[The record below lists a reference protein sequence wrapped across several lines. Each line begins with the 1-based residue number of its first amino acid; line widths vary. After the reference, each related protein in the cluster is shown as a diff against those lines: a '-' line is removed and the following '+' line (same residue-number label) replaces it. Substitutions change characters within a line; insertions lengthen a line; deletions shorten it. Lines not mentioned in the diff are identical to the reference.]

1 MNGDLAAEISE
12 LLDHLNRITVP
23 APANVDWLKIR
34 DLQRRLDG
42 KSSTLYGARRR
53 SAELGEELRW
63 VESDIHGF
71 ERALVLVG
79 SDESD
84 ETAGAAKLE
93 RRLATQLARVDELGE
108 EITAVDERISQIE
121 SNILSTQQVL
131 AVVLRGSING
141 AERKIQAAKA
151 ARQQR
156 QAQCHTATAEIDESP
171 LWSPHAVM
179 GYRVWAIKETG
190 MYGAWER
197 WATPAMAATCET
209 GSGGPH
215 TDGRCAEIAFGC
227 GIYASKSPLE
237 LIEIT
242 AGGATKGFAAGLVG
256 MEGKVIE
263 HQRGYRAA
271 SATVLALAVAENGMV
286 RLIDDT
292 DELNTMF
299 AQGANAPGLGD
310 VRFPMIQDAEPMREI
325 MAEYLESQAQR
336 RATWTSASPSE

>member
-1 MNGDLAAEISE
+1 MREA
-12 LLDHLNRITVP
+12 T
-23 APANVDWLKIR
+23 
-34 DLQRRLDG
+34 
-42 KSSTLYGARRR
+42 
-53 SAELGEELRW
+53 
-63 VESDIHGF
+63 
-71 ERALVLVG
+71 
-79 SDESD
+79 
-84 ETAGAAKLE
+84 KLE
-93 RRLATQLARVDELGE
+93 RRLEAQLARVDELSQE
-108 EITAVDERISQIE
+108 VRAADERISQIE
-121 SNILSTQQVL
+121 SDILSTQQVL
-131 AVVLRGSING
+131 AVVLRTSISG
-141 AERKIQAAKA
+141 AEQKIQAAKA

-156 QAQCHTATAEIDESP
+156 QLQQRMAAAGFDETP

-190 MYGAWER
+190 LYGAWEH

-271 SATVLALAVAENGMV
+271 SATVLALAVAEDGMV

-292 DELNTMF
+292 DELNTVF